1 VDVRLLVQGEF
12 SSTDLERALRDQL
25 RSPHILRAGYLQPSD
40 FWKYAAATDL
50 CINLRYPSAGE
61 TSGIAISMMGI
72 QKPVIFTAGPEI
84 SRFPENACLRVDLGP
99 VEEDHLARIIR
110 WVASDRSA
118 LAEIGSR
125 AGAHI
130 IAEHNAERIAQ
141 RFWQALNEIKKR

>member
-1 VDVRLLVQGEF
+1 V
-12 SSTDLERALRDQL
+12 A
-25 RSPHILRAGYLQPSD
+25 AAD

-84 SRFPENACLRVDLGP
+84 SRFPENACLQVDLGP
-99 VEEDHLARIIR
+99 VEEDHLARLIK

-130 IAEHNAERIAQ
+130 LAEHNAERIAQ
-141 RFWQALNEIKKR
+141 RFWQALNEIKTR